1 MELLY
6 ATVNHVTDLPE
17 KKKLVIFQGVQK
29 VFFLK
34 FDQGF

>member
-17 KKKLVIFQGVQK
+17 KKLVIFQGVQK